1 MLYLCTQIAQLKKN
15 NKHIMKKIFS
25 LISVMMLAST
35 LFINNAKADFGYGFR
50 AGLNVNNISFGEST
64 FNGSNRAGFYVGPT
78 VKLTLPVIGLGFDA
92 SALYDNRSFSYTTE
106 KEQKESITSHTL
118 QIPINVRY
126 SWGLGSM
133 ANVFV
138 FAGPQ
143 FGFNFSKDPEINSES
158 DSYKWKKSNVSANVG
173 VGATLFKH
181 LEVKANYNFACS
193 KTAEITYTDERTGKT
208 YTDKA
213 KFNAWQIGL
222 GWYF

>member
-1 MLYLCTQIAQLKKN
+1 MVQHLHCVTNIIKQ
-15 NKHIMKKIFS
+15 NKYIMKKFFS

-50 AGLNVNNISFGEST
+50 AGVNINNIR
-64 FNGSNRAGFYVGPT
+64 FNGSALDEGNRAGFYVGPT
-78 VKLTLPVIGLGFDA
+78 IKFTLPVVGVGFDA
-92 SALYDNRSFSYTTE
+92 SALYDNRSFSNAADDDNS
-106 KEQKESITSHTL
+106 KVSLTSHTL

-126 SWGLGSM
+126 SWGIGSM

-143 FGFNFSKDPEINSES
+143 FGFNFSKEPDIDSEVG
-158 DSYKWKKSNVSANVG
+158 SYTWKKSNVSANVG
-173 VGATLFKH
+173 VGATLFKR

-193 KTAEITYTDERTGKT
+193 KTAEVTYILNNGETHTENV
-208 YTDKA
+208 